1 MKKKKYVKPGFELVS
16 IELNDLCAASVCT
29 TIDMSSV
36 KLRKM
41 DERRKTYTLSSGDSK
56 NMWDTKF

>member
-1 MKKKKYVKPGFELVS
+1 MKKRKYVKPNFELID
-16 IELNDLCAASVCT
+16 IEVNDLCAASVCT

-36 KLRKM
+36 KLKKM
-41 DERRKTYTLSSGDSK
+41 DEQRKTYTLSTGDSK